1 MISYFKFSRRKQS
14 GSISR
19 FFGNTARLIVVVTLA
34 SISLASAQNTNEVQ
48 RHGVDYEEW
57 VRGTLFDGYQAP
69 YTQKWDI
76 EASSNT
82 NLPPPYRNLPVSVK
96 CAKAG
101 RPIDLADALRQ
112 RSIKEPF
119 VIILGL
125 WNQRTPQEKWIEEM
139 LCLRIDPAAWEA
151 LWGSLSYDDIAALDA
166 AVKDRSRSVA
176 EARAFAVQWK
186 RERRDA
192 GSAISINYKID
203 ERGQRR
209 VQCSIPLETLV
220 SAAVAGERGD
230 TLFKHAFPNPI
241 PSSPRA
247 AAATAKSND

>member
-1 MISYFKFSRRKQS
+1 MISYFKFF
-14 GSISR
+14 SI
-19 FFGNTARLIVVVTLA
+19 FVVFTLA
-34 SISLASAQNTNEVQ
+34 FISLANAQKTGEEQ
-48 RHGVDYEEW
+48 RHGVDFEEW
-57 VRGTLFDGYQAP
+57 VRETLFDGYQAP

-82 NLPPPYRNLPVSVK
+82 NLPAPYRGLPVSVK

-101 RPIDLADALRQ
+101 RPIDLADAMRQ
-112 RSIKEPF
+112 RSINGSF

-139 LCLRIDPAAWEA
+139 LCVRVDPAAWEA

-166 AVKDRSRSVA
+166 GVKDRSRSVA

-186 RERRDA
+186 REHRDS
-192 GSAISINYKID
+192 GSVISINYKID

-209 VQCSIPLETLV
+209 VQCSIPLETLL
-220 SAAVAGERGD
+220 SAAAASERG
-230 TLFKHAFPNPI
+230 TNLFNHAFPNPI
-241 PSSPRA
+241 PSSARA
-247 AAATAKSND
+247 LAAPAKSFD